1 MTFWIWFWQI
11 VFIVWVLVF
20 GGMAV
25 WVTIGG
31 FRDIKLLFKRLNE
44 SHQHMEEE

>member
-1 MTFWIWFWQI
+1 MTFWIWLWKTI
-11 VFIVWVLVF
+11 FIVATLLF
-20 GGMAV
+20 GAMGV

-44 SHQHMEEE
+44 SHQHREEE